1 MDWGL
6 DGSAAVGGV
15 DVAVVVD
22 VLSFS
27 TCVCVA
33 ADAGIVVLPYRSADD
48 GAAAYAAECDA
59 TLAVGRS
66 DATLAV
72 GRSDAT
78 LAVGRSYATLAVGR
92 SGAESG
98 QISLSPATIRAA
110 RGVARLV
117 LPSPNGSTIAA
128 HLNGHG
134 ASVVAGCLRNADAVA
149 RWLTDRLGADGGTVG
164 VVAAGERW
172 PGGRLRPA
180 VEDHWGAG
188 AVVSALQRA
197 GWTRSSP
204 EATTA
209 AAAFGAVREDLPARL
224 GECAS
229 GAELI
234 AMGFPDDVA
243 IAAELDTSRAV
254 PLLGETGFRDAA
266 GQRARSSRTARPP
279 LARSWLARPPLS
291 RF

>member
-1 MDWGL
+1 MQEEHRQLPFTVRMDWGL
-6 DGSAAVGGV
+6 DGAAAIDGV

-48 GAAAYAAECDA
+48 GAAAYAAERDA

-66 DATLAV
+66 DAEA
-72 GRSDAT
+72 
-78 LAVGRSYATLAVGR
+78 
-92 SGAESG
+92 G
-98 QISLSPATIRAA
+98 QVSLSPATIRAA

-128 HLNGHG
+128 HLNGRG

-180 VEDHWGAG
+180 VEDLWGAG
-188 AVVSALQRA
+188 AVVSGLQRA
-197 GWTRSSP
+197 GWTRPSP
-204 EATTA
+204 EAATA

-224 GECAS
+224 RECAS

-234 AMGFPDDVA
+234 ALGFPDDVT

-254 PLLGETGFRDAA
+254 PLLGETGFLDAA
-266 GQRARSSRTARPP
+266 G
-279 LARSWLARPPLS
+279 
-291 RF
+291 